1 MLFCMNVY
9 NECLINGKP
18 IGCVIVTVLDSSAV
32 DRGMFV
38 SFPYQDQDYQHLMLW
53 SVVIVII
60 VVVVELFEVRGGC
73 SFY

>member
-18 IGCVIVTVLDSSAV
+18 IGCVIVTVLASSAV

-53 SVVIVII
+53 SVFV

-73 SFY
+73 LFY